1 MQLTPRT
8 VRDAN
13 GHTLNQID
21 IALRNDG
28 GGDYLENRVMYQ
40 VAIIDG
46 IAKVYTCSRPDLQ
59 FITDEWDY
67 VEDLGAA
74 SAVAVEFNGHWERIP
89 NGRFRFYSEGEPYY
103 FLVQDGNL
111 NVRRRS
117 TPEGALST
125 TLLATGVSC
134 ISTVRG
140 WKNPYDPPVDQGL
153 IVAYITGGVVYYR
166 NFAEQSN
173 GTWIWESEKEIE
185 EFDAALL
192 DPPVFVSAFRTMDY
206 RCGFLAQFG
215 TTTRMAL
222 TRRRWARM
230 GVPPETLLCEP
241 TVNMDFNRIY
251 YHVIGDGYIGTDDN
265 RSIGGYYEN
274 TDENILCRPT
284 LGLLALWAGDTSPV
298 MAENVESINTRA
310 EEAWY
315 PVPEGLDTEYQSMW
329 YPLVVDSET
338 IYVASVEQTKDV
350 DYTINYVTGQITFTA
365 TPSGDVTG
373 SYQWYSMGHKV
384 KITLDHGV
392 QNKVGHQA
400 LLSMVDSLSVGYS
413 IYTTEGG
420 DPWADPI
427 PVWLFNGTREWLF
440 TCANFNE
447 CDGDLTI
454 DYTEAIGSGL
464 QGEAGQDVGT
474 FQIIF
479 TPTGLIEPRVAIG
492 PPEVEAIWNE

>member
-28 GGDYLENRVMYQ
+28 EGDYLENRVMYQ

-111 NVRRRS
+111 NVMRRS

-140 WKNPYDPPVDQGL
+140 WKNPYEPAVDQGL

-166 NFAEQSN
+166 NFAEQSDE
-173 GTWIWESEKEIE
+173 TWIWESEKEIE

-215 TTTRMAL
+215 TTTRMVL
-222 TRRRWARM
+222 TQRRWSRM
-230 GVPPETLLCEP
+230 GVSPESLIG
-241 TVNMDFNRIY
+241 TVLTEVDFNRITH
-251 YHVIGDGYIGTDDN
+251 HVVGDGPYPTDDY
-265 RSIGGYYEN
+265 RSIGQKGEH
-274 TDENILCRPT
+274 EESLKGT
-284 LGLLALWAGDTSPV
+284 LKNVLMFLWADDTLPIL
-298 MAENVESINTRA
+298 AENVESVDTRT

-350 DYTINYVTGQITFTA
+350 DYTINYVTGQITFTS
-365 TPSGDVTG
+365 TPSGEVTG

-384 KITLDHGV
+384 MITFDRGI
-392 QNKVGHQA
+392 QNKVGHEA
-400 LLSMVDSLSVGYS
+400 LLAMVDSLSANYS
-413 IYTTEGG
+413 VYATEGG

-427 PVWLFNGTREWLF
+427 PPARFEGTRQWLF
-440 TCANFNE
+440 TSDNFNE

-479 TPTGLIEPRVAIG
+479 TPTGLIEPRAIVD